1 MKTKFLYL
9 SALLFIFSCH
19 SPEARRP
26 VSVSSGSR
34 IKESAK
40 TSKMIYEEDAAAIA
54 KYIAQLDSVSVYN
67 SGSGFWYY
75 YDSRDSIGPEAPKAG
90 DLARLTYQVEAL
102 TNEVI
107 YDSVSLGTID
117 YAVDKEA
124 LFKGLR
130 EGIKLM
136 YPGQR
141 VTFLFPS
148 ELAYSY
154 TGDKN
159 LIGPNEPLVCKVHLY
174 SIEKD
179 SIR

>member
-1 MKTKFLYL
+1 MKVKSFYFIVLI
-9 SALLFIFSCH
+9 FIFSCH

-26 VSVSSGSR
+26 VSVSSGTS

-40 TSKMIYEEDAAAIA
+40 TSKLIYEEDAADIKA
-54 KYIAQLDSVSVYN
+54 YLSRLDSIKIYTSN
-67 SGSGFWYY
+67 SGFWFY
-75 YDSRDSIGPEAPKAG
+75 YDNRDSIYAETPKPG
-90 DLARLTYQVEAL
+90 DLTKLTYQIEDL
-102 TNEVI
+102 NNEII
-107 YDSVSLGTID
+107 YDSLSLGVIQYT
-117 YAVDKEA
+117 VDKEM

-130 EGIKLM
+130 EGVKLM
-136 YPGQR
+136 YPGQQ

-159 LIGPNEPLVCKVHLY
+159 LIEPNEPLVCKVHLY

-179 SIR
+179 SIQ